1 MQVLPVGKLMN
12 ALIFMASVLHDTHDQ
27 MHPHYYY
34 YGKNFNNNTVTI
46 IIHNALTATFPEQTE
61 AASRS
66 LSLGAGLMC
75 LIAILLH
82 F

>member
-1 MQVLPVGKLMN
+1 
-12 ALIFMASVLHDTHDQ
+12 

-34 YGKNFNNNTVTI
+34 YGKKFNDNTVTI
-46 IIHNALTATFPEQTE
+46 IIHNAAHALTATFSEQTE